1 MARERLTSNDFY
13 EIGVDSA
20 KNRLYLT
27 VKGYWKYRVDVSD
40 YLKDLQAAVARLST
54 GFTIVTDVT
63 RAKTSSE
70 EAGELHIRA
79 QEYIVQAGLSR
90 TAEIH
95 PESKITCLALNR
107 YARTSGMARAA
118 FTSLEEA
125 EAWLDG
131 GYE

>member
-1 MARERLTSNDFY
+1 MARERLTGNDFY
-13 EIGVDSA
+13 EIEVDSE

-27 VKGYWKYRVDVSD
+27 VKGYWRALTDVSN
-40 YLKDLQAAVARLST
+40 YLQDLQSAVDRLLR

-63 RAKTSSE
+63 QAKTSSE
-70 EAGELHIRA
+70 EAGVLHIKA

-95 PESKITCLALNR
+95 PESKITCMALNR
-107 YARTSGMARAA
+107 YARTSGMDRAA
-118 FTSLEEA
+118 FASLEEA

-131 GYE
+131 G